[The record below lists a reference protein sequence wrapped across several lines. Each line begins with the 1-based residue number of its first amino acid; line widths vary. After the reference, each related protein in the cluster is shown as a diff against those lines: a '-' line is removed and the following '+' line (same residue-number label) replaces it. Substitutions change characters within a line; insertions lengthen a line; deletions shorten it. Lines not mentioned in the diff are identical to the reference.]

1 MLISKTLE
9 NEHFRNPTRIKKK
22 VGSEIVICLGGGVII
37 ESINSVGDQR
47 KVNIGL
53 EKRRGGGLYLETISN
68 SMVHVE
74 LIFTSTSFPTVV
86 WHIHC

>member
-1 MLISKTLE
+1 MSISVTQQELKRKLE
-9 NEHFRNPTRIKKK
+9 VK
-22 VGSEIVICLGGGVII
+22 LLYAWGGVII

>member
-1 MLISKTLE
+1 MFISKTLE

-22 VGSEIVICLGGGVII
+22 VGSEIVICLGGGGFII

-53 EKRRGGGLYLETISN
+53 EKRRGGGGCTWRQFQIAW
-68 SMVHVE
+68 
-74 LIFTSTSFPTVV
+74 FTLS
-86 WHIHC
+86 

>member
-1 MLISKTLE
+1 ML
-9 NEHFRNPTRIKKK
+9 
-22 VGSEIVICLGGGVII
+22 GGGGVII
-37 ESINSVGDQR
+37 ESITSVGDQR

-53 EKRRGGGLYLETISN
+53 EKRRGGGGLYSETISN

>member
-1 MLISKTLE
+1 ML
-9 NEHFRNPTRIKKK
+9 
-22 VGSEIVICLGGGVII
+22 GGGGVII